1 MIVRILS
8 EGQWDVPEVEIAE
21 LNTLD
26 SVVEKAVES
35 GDTSVFSRSLDAL
48 LHAVRAAGAPLPVE
62 SLEDSDLILPPSDAT
77 IEEVREMLGDDGLI
91 PG

>member
-8 EGQWDVPEVEIAE
+8 EGQWDVADSDLEH

-26 SVVEKAVES
+26 AEVESAVET
-35 GDTSVFSRSLDAL
+35 GDTTTFASRLDAL
-48 LHAVRAAGAPLPVE
+48 LTAVRAAGRRLPDE
-62 SLEDSDLILPPSDAT
+62 SLADSDLILPPSDAT
-77 IEEVREMLGDDGLI
+77 IEEVRELLGDDGLI